1 MNQMTTLGKVQEVI
15 ESQSSAHW
23 DDLVPVFDMDFV
35 DLSTIEIAGFKHRL
49 QPAAQRSIAQR
60 LGVPFSYLQRCD
72 SELQQINLNT
82 WLPKERNERLFLRF
96 DGDSVRAIFT
106 PRYTPVDHLDV
117 LRRLREQGFVDRT
130 PVQCK
135 LDDEMLLLS
144 IPDRENA
151 FQVKKN
157 DEIQPGISIVN
168 SEVGVSALTILAF
181 CLRLVCTNGLISR
194 TSVDSSYR
202 HISDRVLHE
211 FPRILKNVHHSLQES
226 RNSWQI
232 SINSHVDNPESTL
245 KSFNSRYGLDK
256 RQIEA
261 VEWAY
266 PQEQGGSMF
275 HIVNT
280 YTKAAQYDP
289 LNAEQSAGLQRTG
302 GIVLAMLN

>member
-1 MNQMTTLGKVQEVI
+1 MNSMTTLGKVQEVL
-15 ESQSSAHW
+15 EEQSAAHW
-23 DDLVPVFDMDFV
+23 DDLIPVTDMEFV
-35 DLSTIEIAGFKHRL
+35 DLSTIEISGSKHQL
-49 QPAAQRSIAQR
+49 QPAAQRTIAQR
-60 LGVPFSYLQRCD
+60 LGVPLSYLQRCD
-72 SELQQINLNT
+72 TDLQQINLNT

-106 PRYTPVDHLDV
+106 PRYTPVDHLAV
-117 LRRLREQGFVDRT
+117 LQQLREQRFVDRT

-135 LDDEMLLLS
+135 LDNEMLLLS

-151 FQVKKN
+151 FHVKKN

-168 SEVGVSALTILAF
+168 SEVGVSSLTISAF

-211 FPRILKNVHHSLQES
+211 FPSILENVNYSLQDS

-232 SINSHVDNPESTL
+232 SINSPVVDSESTL
-245 KSFNSRYGLDK
+245 RSFNSRYGLDK

-266 PQEQGGSMF
+266 PQEQGDSMF

-302 GIVLAMLN
+302 GMVLAMLN